1 MGTFSSQTTKVNGK
15 GHGTS
20 VKGWIFCILQTHV
33 GMWFHVWS
41 WLLERDP
48 TSLQHELI
56 TWNAHKKASDVNI
69 FVCHFKGWTCLV
81 EIVK

>member
-1 MGTFSSQTTKVNGK
+1 MGAFSSQMTKVNGK

-41 WLLERDP
+41 WLLEGNP
-48 TSLQHELI
+48 TSLQHELE
-56 TWNAHKKASDVNI
+56 TSNVHKKALAVSI
-69 FVCHFKGWTCLV
+69 FVCHLKG
-81 EIVK
+81 